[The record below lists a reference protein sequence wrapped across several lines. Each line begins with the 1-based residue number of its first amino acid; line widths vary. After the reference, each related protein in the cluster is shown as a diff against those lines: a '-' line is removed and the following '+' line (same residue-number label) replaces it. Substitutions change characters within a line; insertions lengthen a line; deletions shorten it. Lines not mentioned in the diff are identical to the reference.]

1 METILFKDLGLM
13 PYDAAWEYQENLMQA
28 ALRIK
33 ARRFAPSPED
43 IYEET
48 QHHLL
53 FCEHPH
59 VYTLG
64 KSGHMENL
72 LVNDSRMQ
80 ELGVSFFK
88 TNRGGDITY
97 HGPGQVV
104 AYPILDLEKFETDLG
119 KYMRN
124 LEEAIIRTL
133 AHYGIEGG
141 RLPGATGV
149 WLDADIP
156 AKARKICAMGVRCSR
171 WVTMH
176 GLALNVNTNMKY
188 FDHIVPCG
196 LTDKKVTSIQK
207 ELGRVIDEQEVKDIL
222 KQEFGTVFKA
232 EVINEEA
239 TTTILNTVA

>member
-1 METILFKDLGLM
+1 
-13 PYDAAWEYQENLMQA
+13 
-28 ALRIK
+28 
-33 ARRFAPSPED
+33 
-43 IYEET
+43 
-48 QHHLL
+48 
-53 FCEHPH
+53 
-59 VYTLG
+59 
-64 KSGHMENL
+64 MENL

-176 GLALNVNTNMKY
+176 GLALNVNTDMKY
-188 FDHIVPCG
+188 FDYIVPCG

-207 ELGRVIDEQEVKDIL
+207 ELGRVIDEQEVKDML

-232 EVINEEA
+232 EVINETA
-239 TTTILNTVA
+239 VTTILNTVA